1 MVFLVQKFIAKNK
14 KKRLYLAQ
22 SSVNLY
28 NCMEF
33 IKRYMISGAAV
44 SIKHVCTFP
53 WTIRFTLVCAF
64 SDSPIFWRLEGF
76 P

>member
-28 NCMEF
+28 NCVEF
-33 IKRYMISGAAV
+33 IKACMISGAVV
-44 SIKHVCTFP
+44 SIKHVCTFL
-53 WTIRFTLVCAF
+53 WTIPSTWVCAF